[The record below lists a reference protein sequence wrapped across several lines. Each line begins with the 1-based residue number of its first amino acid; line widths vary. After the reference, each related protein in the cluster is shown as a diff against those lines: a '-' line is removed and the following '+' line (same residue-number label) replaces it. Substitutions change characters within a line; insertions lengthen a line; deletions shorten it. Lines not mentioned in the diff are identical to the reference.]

1 MKKTEEKTP
10 NPEDSPSWLGGCWAG
25 MRKRAPFVKDGGDEL
40 DSDGKGS
47 LKQDSDPGQLKDGK
61 GEGEEGEEGRI
72 NDAEEAE
79 RQKARKDKYM
89 NAASKL
95 RVDQV
100 IEQTQTNATLDFDYL
115 AYLVISCAHPPPR
128 KRRCMYVAP
137 KDRGRASSRLS
148 ESARKSTHSF
158 MALGRA

>member
-1 MKKTEEKTP
+1 MKNTEEKSP
-10 NPEDSPSWLGGCWAG
+10 NPEDSPTWLSCWAG
-25 MRKRAPFVKDGGDEL
+25 MRKRAPFRGKGGDEL

-47 LKQDSDPGQLKDGK
+47 LKQDSDPGQLKNDK
-61 GEGEEGEEGRI
+61 GEEGEEGEEREKGRI

-115 AYLVISCAHPPPR
+115 AYLVISGAQLPYR
-128 KRRCMYVAP
+128 KRHCMYVVT
-137 KDRGRASSRLS
+137 KDRGRASSR
-148 ESARKSTHSF
+148 F
-158 MALGRA
+158 